1 MDSSSRRIE
10 TVCAHAGA
18 LAKDSRERNAPYI
31 IPITQTTL
39 FELGSSEAAEAVFSG
54 QEPGFTYTR
63 FGNPT
68 VQHLADV
75 IAQLEGGADAF
86 VTASGN
92 AASACALTAALR
104 GTDDCIVSHPDI
116 YGGTLE
122 LLHLFSERYRVP
134 VAIVDPADRDAWQ
147 AAIARASVVFVE
159 TPSNPL
165 LRLIDLEDTAHRSH
179 AAGARL
185 IVDNTIATPF
195 NQHPFQFGADWI
207 VHSVSKYLNGH
218 SDVIGGC
225 LVSRASADAQARAI
239 HKNLG
244 GTVNALDAWL
254 MLRGLRTF
262 AMRMET
268 HNRNGTAVAA
278 WLCRH
283 PAVSKVYYPG
293 LPDHP
298 QSGLFERQMRGGGG
312 LLSFELAGGKAAA
325 ERFLDRVKLVVHAV
339 SLGGMESLAT
349 RPSAT
354 SHRGL
359 TPEARQAAGVAD
371 SLIRLSVG
379 VEAIEDL
386 LADLD
391 QALG

>member
-1 MDSSSRRIE
+1 MNSRSRSVE
-10 TVCAHAGA
+10 TLCAHAGA
-18 LAKDSRERNAPYI
+18 LSRERRGGNAPYI
-31 IPITQTTL
+31 VPITQTTL
-39 FELGSSEAAEAVFSG
+39 FELGSSEEAEALFSG
-54 QEPGFTYTR
+54 REPGFTYTR

-68 VQHLADV
+68 VQHLASV
-75 IAQLEGGADAF
+75 IADLEGGAEAF

-104 GTDDCIVSHPDI
+104 GADDCIVSHPDL

-122 LLHLFSERYRVP
+122 LLRVFSERYRVP
-134 VAIVDPADRDAWQ
+134 VAIVDPMNCDAWR

-165 LRLIDLEDTAHRSH
+165 LRLIDLEETAELSRT
-179 AAGARL
+179 AGAQM

-195 NQHPFQFGADWI
+195 NQRPFQLGADWV

-225 LVSRASADAQARAI
+225 LVSRDRVGAEQRAV

-262 AMRMET
+262 AMRMEA
-268 HNRNGTAVAA
+268 HNRNGAAVAA
-278 WLCRH
+278 WLSQH

-298 QSGLFERQMRGGGG
+298 QSHLFEKQMRGGGG
-312 LLSFELAGGKAAA
+312 LLSFELAAGKAAA
-325 ERFLDRVKLVVHAV
+325 ERFLDRLELVVHAV

-379 VEAIEDL
+379 VEAIDDV
-386 LADLD
+386 LADLE
-391 QALG
+391 QALS